1 MNKILSLVASAT
13 LALSATA
20 AQAAVT
26 IGQTAPDFSVADVAG
41 KELKLSDLKGK
52 VVVLEW
58 TNHGCPFVVK
68 HYKSGNM
75 QKVQA
80 DAKAKGAVWI
90 SINSSAKGKQGY
102 TDSKQALDIA
112 KEQKSVADHI
122 VLDPSGAIGKS
133 YEAKTTPHMFVIGK
147 DGKIGYMGAIDDKP
161 SADTADIKG
170 AKNYVTAAVAE
181 LIDGKAVTL
190 ANTKPYGCGVKY
202 AN

>member
-1 MNKILSLVASAT
+1 MNKLLSLIASAAV
-13 LALSATA
+13 LFGASAAFA
-20 AQAAVT
+20 AIT
-26 IGQTAPDFSVADVAG
+26 IGQTAPDFTVADVNG

-58 TNHGCPFVVK
+58 TNHQCPFVVK

-80 DAKAKGAVWI
+80 ATKAKGAVWI
-90 SINSSAKGKQGY
+90 SVKSSGKGKEGY
-102 TDSKQALDIA
+102 TDSTQALEVA
-112 KEQKSVADHI
+112 KEQKSLADHI
-122 VLDPSGAIGKS
+122 VLDPSGAIGKM

-161 SADTADIKG
+161 SADPADIKG
-170 AKNYVTAAVAE
+170 ATNYVLAAVNA
-181 LIDGKAVTL
+181 LADGKPVTL

-202 AN
+202 AD